1 MDKLDN
7 ETWEEYALRHNLF
20 KIKYTDADNSIIDD
34 IYIYQIIKLLTID
47 IIIGSNITRILRIF
61 MLIAASDLW
70 NL

>member
-34 IYIYQIIKLLTID
+34 IYIPDYKIEINLLKFSYGI
-47 IIIGSNITRILRIF
+47 
-61 MLIAASDLW
+61 
-70 NL
+70 